1 MINKFTADVM
11 EYAWEHY
18 DEGWHLIAE
27 CYSEQELSDEF
38 LKGSRSLEGAIK
50 RVQWFINIR
59 LGAEL
64 EAVAAGGEEPERV
77 EELRNLLSRER
88 S

>member
-11 EYAWEHY
+11 GYAWEHY
-18 DEGWHLIAE
+18 NEGWHLIVE

-38 LKGSRSLEGAIK
+38 LKGSRSLKGAID
-50 RVQWFINIR
+50 RVQWFIDIR

-77 EELRNLLSRER
+77 QQLRDLLNKDR
-88 S
+88 